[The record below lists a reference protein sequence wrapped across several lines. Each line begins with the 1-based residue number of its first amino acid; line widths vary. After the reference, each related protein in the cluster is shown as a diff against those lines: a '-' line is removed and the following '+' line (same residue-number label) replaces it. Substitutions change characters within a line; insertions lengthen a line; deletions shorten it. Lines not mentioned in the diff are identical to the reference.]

1 MKNLALL
8 SFILLFSFQVNANPV
23 DPELRSY
30 LKDAINNASGFDDK
44 YDAEVWMVDMNSRL
58 SRYIK
63 DKAFRIQ
70 FLKVLHREASKHSLP
85 PEMVLAVIQ
94 IESAF
99 KPYAL
104 SVVGAQ
110 GYMQIMPFW
119 RNEIGRP
126 HDNLMKLETNLKYGC
141 AILAHYLKKE
151 KGNWIRA
158 LGRYNGSLG
167 KLKYPRKVM
176 GAWQKNWFVQNLPR
190 ASKQYRKIAQS
201 RY

>member
-1 MKNLALL
+1 MKYLAIFSL
-8 SFILLFSFQVNANPV
+8 ILCVSFQVNAKAI
-23 DPELRSY
+23 DPELRTY
-30 LKDAINNASGFDDK
+30 LKSAIEDSNSFEDK
-44 YDAEVWMVDMNSRL
+44 YAAEVWMVDMSTRL
-58 SRYIK
+58 ARYIK
-63 DKAFRIQ
+63 DKAFRVE
-70 FLKVLHREASKHSLP
+70 FLRVLHREASKHELP

-126 HDNLMKLETNLKYGC
+126 HDNLMQLETNLKYGC

-151 KGNWIRA
+151 KGDWIRA

-167 KLKYPRKVM
+167 KLKYPKKVL
-176 GAWQKNWFVQNLPR
+176 GAWEKNWFVKNL
-190 ASKQYRKIAQS
+190 
-201 RY
+201 